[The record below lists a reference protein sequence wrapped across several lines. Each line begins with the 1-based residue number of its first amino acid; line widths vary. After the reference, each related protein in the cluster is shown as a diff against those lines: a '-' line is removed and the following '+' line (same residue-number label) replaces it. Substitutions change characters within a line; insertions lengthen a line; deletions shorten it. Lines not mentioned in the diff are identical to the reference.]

1 MNKQYK
7 AVIEY
12 SNGKWVKYSD
22 MLRDLGLKGKIS
34 NTLNQLAGRRDVCC
48 ELMTSSDG
56 TVTRYRAYM
65 TTQSSFIDLARYR
78 KSLGPTGAP
87 ESFIF
92 GGAA

>member
-34 NTLNQLAGRRDVCC
+34 N
-48 ELMTSSDG
+48 
-56 TVTRYRAYM
+56 
-65 TTQSSFIDLARYR
+65 
-78 KSLGPTGAP
+78 
-87 ESFIF
+87 
-92 GGAA
+92 